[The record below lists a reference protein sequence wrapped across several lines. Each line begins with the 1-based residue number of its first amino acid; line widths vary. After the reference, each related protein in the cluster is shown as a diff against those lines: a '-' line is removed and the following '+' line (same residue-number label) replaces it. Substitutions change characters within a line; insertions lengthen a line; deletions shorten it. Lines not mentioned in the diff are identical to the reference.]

1 VSSYARFS
9 PLLAAVAVL
18 AYAPAAEAMIQV
30 DRGIA
35 GARIGSTRA
44 EVRAALGTPS
54 KTKSGTNDF
63 GPWVEYSFSGG
74 VRVLFQGKTNV
85 SSVTT
90 TGLGDRTSKG
100 VGVGSSEASVKAKVP
115 GVKCENLGM
124 VRSCHTGKFVAG
136 KRITDFRMD
145 GGKVSS
151 VSVGLVID

>member
-1 VSSYARFS
+1 MTLA
-9 PLLAAVAVL
+9 LLL
-18 AYAPAAEAMIQV
+18 CAPTAEAMIQV

-44 EVRAALGTPS
+44 EVRAALGTPA
-54 KTKSGTNDF
+54 KTASGTNDF
-63 GPWVEYSFSGG
+63 GPWVEYSFAGE
-74 VRVLFQGKTNV
+74 VRVIFQGKTNV
-85 SSVTT
+85 TSVAT
-90 TGLGDRTSKG
+90 TGFGDRTSKG

-124 VRSCHTGKFVAG
+124 VRSCHTGDFLPG